1 MGLAKMNNHV
11 SSFFGV
17 GNNWDLTKI
26 IEGNYPKPLQNYL
39 NDMLSFATKDKY
51 PFILPRLDS
60 NQQLWFYIVSDNL
73 IQLNE
78 VLSMVKAYLG
88 SSYIYTDPVE
98 YKSSRDPLEQEI
110 LEISPHGFCRLAIPL
125 ALNPNKPKVYW
136 VMNSLNKLIQ
146 QYHERPLLLSTIK
159 RPIGTILRSFFIS
172 CKHQRGDSA
181 YEYFLEVKAH
191 QSISNRNL
199 LSLELQALFAASK
212 WNDILHHPRLPDLLS
227 SKLPRKLQA
236 QLLFAVNA
244 KFIKDFNF
252 EELNVETVRQHL
264 LPYQSLFFSAPDIP
278 QTEDYIIEWK
288 AWITGAS
295 AFGYVKVNSIS
306 PELLEL
312 EWLKKLYDW
321 AGLPQPEVQKN
332 KVSEDDDVSSLLS
345 KEPSVET
352 GSLLLKELIS
362 ASPEITKIIYQKIS
376 EYPESIFEKLMSS
389 APIAGMWQSLES
401 ECREQTKISSWLSLF
416 ENLTKEYDESS
427 LSNLLRI
434 VDEESQFWEK
444 EEDYQKLDTAIQK
457 LSEGAAAKILRDLLP
472 LFVGWI
478 ERHKLKLSVTSI
490 EHLMIILVMDEKSAI
505 EDLLLC
511 NDLMELI
518 FAQPHSKAQYLATVD
533 IVSQCWSNVES
544 VNAIENCLE
553 VFESLIDSPCPDEN
567 IRLTFWN
574 QVQSF
579 AIHHWKRINNVNKLV
594 CQEFALV
601 LQGSSDL
608 FPASKENN
616 SEEVTKDKL
625 DLLGKKLAIYSLTES
640 AARRASTIL
649 QTMYPGLEVKTNSDK
664 SATEALTTLIKSSDY
679 FIFAAR
685 SAAHQA
691 FYPLTS
697 ARKDIIYPEGKGSS
711 SMIRAFENAILV

>member
-1 MGLAKMNNHV
+1 MDNHV

-39 NDMLSFATKDKY
+39 SDMLSFASKDKY

-60 NQQLWFYIVSDNL
+60 NQQLWFYIVSDSL
-73 IQLNE
+73 LQLNE
-78 VLSMVKAYLG
+78 LLSMVKAYLG
-88 SSYIYTDPVE
+88 SSYIYTDPIE
-98 YKSSRDPLEQEI
+98 YKSTSDPLEQEI
-110 LEISPHGFCRLAIPL
+110 LEISPHGFCRFAIPL
-125 ALNPNKPKVYW
+125 ALNPNKLKVYW
-136 VMNSLNKLIQ
+136 VMDSFNKLIQ
-146 QYHERPLLLSTIK
+146 QYHERPPLLSTIK
-159 RPIGTILRSFFIS
+159 RPIGTILRSFFIA
-172 CKHQRGDSA
+172 CKHQRGGSA

-227 SKLPRKLQA
+227 SKIPRKLQA

-244 KFIKDFNF
+244 KFIKDFDF
-252 EELNVETVRQHL
+252 DELDVEIVRQHL

-278 QTEDYIIEWK
+278 QSEDYVLEWK
-288 AWITGAS
+288 AWVTGAS

-306 PELLEL
+306 PDLLGL
-312 EWLKKLYDW
+312 EWLKRLYDW
-321 AGLPQPEVQKN
+321 AGLPQAEVQKN
-332 KVSEDDDVSSLLS
+332 KVPEYDDVSSLLS
-345 KEPSVET
+345 KEPSIET
-352 GSLLLKELIS
+352 GSLLLKELIFS
-362 ASPEITKIIYQKIS
+362 SPEIVKKIYIKIS
-376 EYPESIFEKLMSS
+376 AYPENIFEKLMSS

-401 ECREQTKISSWLSLF
+401 EYREQTEISSWLSLF
-416 ENLTKEYDESS
+416 EHLTKEYDESS

-434 VDEESQFWEK
+434 VDEESEFWEK

-457 LSEGAAAKILRDLLP
+457 LSEGAAATILRDLLP
-472 LFVGWI
+472 LFVSWI
-478 ERHKLKLSVTSI
+478 EKHKLKLSVTSI
-490 EHLMIILVMDEKSAI
+490 EHLMLILVMDEKSAI

-518 FAQPHSKAQYLATVD
+518 FAQPHSKAQYLSIVD
-533 IVSQCWSNVES
+533 TVSQCWLNVES
-544 VNAIENCLE
+544 VNGIESCLE
-553 VFESLIDSPCPDEN
+553 VFENLIDSPCPDEN
-567 IRLTFWN
+567 IRLSFWI

-579 AIHHWKRINNVNKLV
+579 AIKHWQRLNQVNRLL
-594 CQEFALV
+594 CQEVALV
-601 LQGSSDL
+601 LQGSLDL
-608 FPASKENN
+608 FPASRENN
-616 SEEVTKDKL
+616 PEEVTKDKP

-664 SATEALTTLIKSSDY
+664 SATEALTSLIKSSDY

-711 SMIRAFENAILV
+711 SMVRAFENTILV